1 MLPSDPFAY
10 PLKVLGLACGMLVLL
25 SISEP
30 TWTKDLSQLYF
41 LVCHVESTT
50 VRNALLIVMEVV
62 VFLKSAAAK
71 NTEDLPENEAL
82 CWVHCGQRWSPH
94 VLHE

>member
-1 MLPSDPFAY
+1 
-10 PLKVLGLACGMLVLL
+10 MLVLL

-30 TWTKDLSQLYF
+30 TWTKDLSQLHF

-50 VRNALLIVMEVV
+50 VRNALLIVMEVL

-71 NTEDLPENEAL
+71 NTEDLPENEEL
-82 CWVHCGQRWSPH
+82 CWVQCGQRWNCMNSIWPADENE
-94 VLHE
+94 L